1 MFERYDTYAI
11 INSNLAVG
19 LEREVTN
26 YDNREFKLSNSSELV
41 SAISNIGTANRNN
54 S

>member
-1 MFERYDTYAI
+1 MFSKYDTYAV

-41 SAISNIGTANRNN
+41 SAISSISTSNSNN